1 MYKDD
6 QIKTLKNLTSQL
18 YKQTVT
24 QSSQIDNL
32 SQMDSF
38 LNNQLKFSYI
48 ELLYTSQLNS
58 LLNEQS
64 LGDLGEIFNLTLRIN
79 KHQIKMLS
87 QNLLELLVKQKNQ
100 FHDQS
105 NNKENN
111 HQQKSKGL
119 SWPKQP
125 EFDIHQG
132 ETDKVLH
139 QEDQDL
145 LQLNNFENGKPNQL
159 V

>member
-1 MYKDD
+1 MNKDD

-64 LGDLGEIFNLTLRIN
+64 LRDLGEIFNLTLRIN

-100 FHDQS
+100 FHD
-105 NNKENN
+105 
-111 HQQKSKGL
+111 
-119 SWPKQP
+119 
-125 EFDIHQG
+125 
-132 ETDKVLH
+132 
-139 QEDQDL
+139 
-145 LQLNNFENGKPNQL
+145 
-159 V
+159 